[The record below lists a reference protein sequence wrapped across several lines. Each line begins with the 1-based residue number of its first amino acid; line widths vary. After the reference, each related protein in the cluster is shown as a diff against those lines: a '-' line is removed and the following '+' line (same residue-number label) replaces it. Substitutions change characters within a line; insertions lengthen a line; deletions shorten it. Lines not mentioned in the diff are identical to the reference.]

1 MKKTS
6 ILLSFLVLT
15 GSVSLFAN
23 PIIVSSIPDLQKAI
37 NEAKPGDII
46 LLKKGIFTVTADIL
60 INKAGTKTLP
70 ITIAAEEPG
79 NTEISG
85 NGGFHLQ
92 AGATYIIIRGFK
104 FTHEASKAR
113 CLQGSSFCRW
123 TQNIFETP
131 GTGDYL
137 TIAGSDHEIDYNTF
151 QNKDSLGKF
160 IAIKGTGSQIA
171 ERLWIHHNYFKTHKN
186 QGNRNGA
193 EALQFGL
200 SGFSLSSS
208 NSVVEYNLFED
219 CAGENELISVK
230 ASRVTVRYNTIRNCP
245 AQFTLRH
252 GNFNQVYGN
261 FFINTPGLRIFGD
274 DHLIHSNH
282 FENCS
287 IGINIGNGGAEVAD
301 GAPLTSH
308 DRPDRVMI
316 AFNTL
321 VNNKTNII
329 QTARNNGLG
338 STRITIANNI
348 IQGGGPA
355 ASIVGPAINHFW
367 EGNMIFNT
375 AGTGD
380 MPAGSF
386 MMIDPK
392 LDRDAAGEFHLQ
404 KSSPAINSSQGKYS
418 AVITDMDGQTR
429 RLPLDIGAD
438 EISDDPVKTR
448 ILYPADVGNKA
459 GKANKY

>member
-1 MKKTS
+1 MKKYLIAA
-6 ILLSFLVLT
+6 ILFACS
-15 GSVSLFAN
+15 SSAKLFAN
-23 PIIVSSIPDLQKAI
+23 TITVSSIAELQNAI
-37 NEAKPGDII
+37 NNSRPGDVI
-46 LLKKGIFTVTADIL
+46 LLKKGIYTTVTDIL
-60 INKAGTKTLP
+60 ISKTGIKDKP
-70 ITIAAEEPG
+70 ITIAAEHLGEV
-79 NTEISG
+79 EING
-85 NGGFHLQ
+85 KGGFNLVSP
-92 AGATYIIIRGFK
+92 ASYIVIRGFR

-113 CLQGSSFCRW
+113 CSAGSSFCRW

-137 TIAGSDHEIDYNTF
+137 TIAGSDHEVDFNTF

-160 IAIKGTGSQIA
+160 IAIKGVGSQIA

-219 CAGENELISVK
+219 CDGENELISIK

-261 FFINTPGLRIFGD
+261 YFINTPGLRIFGD

-282 FENCS
+282 FENCN
-287 IGINIGNGGAEVAD
+287 IAINIGNGGAEVAD

-308 DRPDRVMI
+308 DRPDRVLI
-316 AFNTL
+316 VFNTL
-321 VNNKTNII
+321 INNKTNIV
-329 QTARNNGLG
+329 QTARTNGLG
-338 STRITIANNI
+338 STSITVANNI

-355 ASIVGPAINHFW
+355 ASITGPSKDPFW
-367 EGNMIFNT
+367 EGNIIFNT
-375 AGTGD
+375 NGPGD
-380 MPAGSF
+380 MPVGSF
-386 MMIDPK
+386 ITSDPK
-392 LDRDAAGEFHLQ
+392 LIKDAAGEYHLQ
-404 KSSPAINSSQGKYS
+404 KSSTAINNSKGNY
-418 AVITDMDGQTR
+418 ANINYDMDGQVR
-429 RLPLDIGAD
+429 KVPLDIGAD
-438 EISDDPVKTR
+438 EVSTDAVTVR
-448 ILYPADVGNKA
+448 ILNPGDVGFVA
-459 GKANKY
+459 GGVKK